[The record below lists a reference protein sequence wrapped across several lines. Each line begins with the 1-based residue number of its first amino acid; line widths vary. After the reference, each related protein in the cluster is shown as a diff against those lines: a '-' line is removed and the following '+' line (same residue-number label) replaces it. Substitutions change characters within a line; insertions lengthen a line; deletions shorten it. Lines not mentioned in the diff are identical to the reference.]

1 LSIKHILS
9 ILLLSVGLFCSNIE
23 VVESFGG
30 EDNAVIKNSE
40 TTEIAKPVEV
50 TKSVK
55 EQNISKADFA
65 DTKEKNITKK
75 QVAKTKKPS
84 SKNKSL
90 KTVKK
95 SLKSIKKSK
104 SAKLVIIIDDVSHRY
119 QLNLIKALPFKVTPS
134 IFPPSKM
141 NMHSQT
147 LARGLKHFMVH
158 LPLESHSRAM
168 NKMHKTI
175 FTTFTQKQIDNRIKE
190 IRRLFPTAK
199 YINNH
204 TGSKFTSNYTASKR
218 LYKSLIKRGFIFV
231 DSRTSMKTK
240 IPKIAREFNRRY
252 LKNDFFL
259 DNTISTPAIKRQI
272 RKAVNYAKKYGLAVV
287 IGHPHPQTF
296 RALRESKK
304 LIQSVRTLYID
315 EL

>member
-1 LSIKHILS
+1 LYIKYILS
-9 ILLLSVGLFCSNIE
+9 ILLLSIGLYSANIE
-23 VVESFGG
+23 VIDTFGDEDSNRVEKS
-30 EDNAVIKNSE
+30 EVITTPTPVDVVKNIDE
-40 TTEIAKPVEV
+40 TNKTQSK
-50 TKSVK
+50 VK
-55 EQNISKADFA
+55 VN
-65 DTKEKNITKK
+65 KEKKI
-75 QVAKTKKPS
+75 
-84 SKNKSL
+84 
-90 KTVKK
+90 VKK
-95 SLKSIKKSK
+95 STITSKKEKLKVKNRFIKTNKK
-104 SAKLVIIIDDVSHRY
+104 LYKGAKLVIIIDDVSHRY

-141 NMHSQT
+141 NMHT
-147 LARGLKHFMVH
+147 PILAKGLKHFMVH

-168 NKMHKTI
+168 NRMNKTI
-175 FTTFTQKQIDNRIKE
+175 FTYYTQKQIDNRIKE
-190 IRRLFPTAK
+190 IRRLFPTAR

-204 TGSKFTSNYTASKR
+204 TGSKFTSNYLASKR

-231 DSRTSMKTK
+231 DSRTTMKTK
-240 IPKIAREFNRRY
+240 IPKIAKEFNKRY

-296 RALRESKK
+296 RALRESRK

>member
-1 LSIKHILS
+1 LFIKHILS
-9 ILLLSVGLFCSNIE
+9 VLLLSVGLFSANIE

-30 EDNAVIKNSE
+30 EEDSIIEKSE
-40 TTEIAKPVEV
+40 ITEATKPVTI

-55 EQNISKADFA
+55 EQNISKVY
-65 DTKEKNITKK
+65 TKDIREKNITKK
-75 QVAKTKKPS
+75 SIAKPKKQSTKKE
-84 SKNKSL
+84 NL
-90 KTVKK
+90 EA
-95 SLKSIKKSK
+95 IKKSAK
-104 SAKLVIIIDDVSHRY
+104 TIKKFKGAKLVIIIDDVSHRY
-119 QLNLIKALPFKVTPS
+119 QLNLIKALPFKITPS

-141 NMHSQT
+141 NMHT
-147 LARGLKHFMVH
+147 PVLARGLKHFMVH

-175 FTTFTQKQIDNRIKE
+175 FTTFTQKQIDNRVKE

-204 TGSKFTSNYTASKR
+204 TGSKFTSNYVASKR
-218 LYKSLIKRGFIFV
+218 LYKSLTKRGFIFV
-231 DSRTSMKTK
+231 DSRTSMKTQ

-259 DNTISTPAIKRQI
+259 DNTISTPIIKRQI